1 MIVSQMKQRGYV
13 SPIELDEENGEGV
26 RSVLLIDYQLTVVAD
41 VDE

>member
-1 MIVSQMKQRGYV
+1 MSQIKQRGYV
-13 SPIELDEENGEGV
+13 SPIELDKEDGEGV